1 MISAFEASRPEAIE
15 ELRPGRRVGQVGADG
30 LVMTAGL
37 LRLQNVPLVIQDA
50 RQIHI
55 DPAQRGRERQ
65 APGAGVEP
73 GGQVDDQVDGA
84 G

>member
-1 MISAFEASRPEAIE
+1 MISAFEASRPEPIE

-65 APGAGVEP
+65 APGRASSP
-73 GGQVDDQVDGA
+73 AARLSDQVDGA